1 MNPNGLRFS
10 PATDTASTA
19 AATPLSRFL
28 PPLPHGMVSG
38 WLGDSVPPGSW
49 LLDPLGASPALA
61 LEAARAGYRVL
72 VACNNP
78 VIAFLIE
85 TLASAPKT
93 ADFQA
98 ALAEL
103 AVAKRGEERL
113 EKHILD
119 LYRTHCDSCS
129 ETVTAQAFL
138 WRKGESQPYARVYQC
153 SKCGESGERP
163 VTAADLER
171 LAAMGGDRMQRSR
184 ALQRVVM
191 SDEEYRTDVEEAL
204 ENYLPRSL
212 YVLFTLLN
220 KAEGLGLPPERMRL
234 VQVLLL
240 STFDAGNTL
249 WSQGGG
255 RARPKQLTAPP
266 QFRERNL
273 WYALEEAAGEWT
285 HQPGPV
291 AVTRWPEPPPEQGG
305 ICLFRGRVKALLP
318 LAGDLA
324 PQAVIAA
331 FPRPNQAFWTLSALW
346 TGWLWGAEA
355 ALPLR
360 NVLDRRRYDWNWHT
374 SAVHTALSPVG
385 ANLPAG
391 TPFWGILAE
400 LAPGFLS
407 AVTVAAEAAG
417 LEMEGLALRE
427 EQNIAQA
434 LWRPTPEA
442 PAPQQ
447 AADLERSA
455 REAMRADLLARA
467 EPAPYLTEY
476 AAGLAALA
484 SSIATP
490 NTPGA
495 LPGDLLTRMQA
506 VLARTFA
513 DRTLLRLYGG
523 GSQEDER
530 GLWWLASSAE
540 RPVDPANPATYP
552 LADRV
557 EMETVRFLQ
566 RQAEFTFEELERA
579 VCAQFPGLLTPPVEL
594 LRACLDSYGEL
605 IAGRAGIFRMRPS
618 ETAAARK
625 ADLGEMRGLL
635 EDLGRKLGFS
645 ASDSGSTFTW
655 EGHGERWQFYLM
667 ASGIISR
674 YALNPARNPGDR
686 HVLVLPGSRARLLE
700 YKLRRDPR
708 LAEAARPPEI
718 LFLKFRHLRSIAG
731 NQNLTRQAWSAS
743 LEEDPLTDEATQIPL
758 FAA

>member
-1 MNPNGLRFS
+1 MKPNGLRFS
-10 PATDTASTA
+10 PATDAAAAA

-38 WLGDSVPPGSW
+38 WLGDTAPPGSW
-49 LLDPLGASPALA
+49 LLDPLGASPTLA
-61 LEAARAGYRVL
+61 LEAARAGYRVV

-78 VIAFLIE
+78 IIAFLIE

-93 ADFQA
+93 ADFQS

-113 EKHILD
+113 ERHILH
-119 LYRTHCDSCS
+119 LYRTECDSCG
-129 ETVTAQAFL
+129 EAVTAQAFL
-138 WRKGESQPYARVYQC
+138 WRKGELQPYARVYQC
-153 SKCGESGERP
+153 HKCGDSGERP
-163 VTAADLER
+163 VSAADLER

-191 SDEEYRTDVEEAL
+191 SDEEYRADVEEAL

-220 KAEGLGLPPERMRL
+220 KAEGLGLPPERLRL
-234 VQVLLL
+234 VHALLL
-240 STFDAGNTL
+240 SAFDAGNTL
-249 WSQGGG
+249 WSHPGG
-255 RARPKQLTAPP
+255 RTRPKQLTAPP

-291 AVTRWPEPPPEQGG
+291 AVTRWPDPPPELGG

-318 LAGDLA
+318 LAGDSI

-385 ANLPAG
+385 ASLPPG
-391 TPFWGILAE
+391 TPFWGVLPE

-407 AVTVAAEAAG
+407 AVTVAAEGAG

-434 LWRPTPEA
+434 LWRPAPDA
-442 PAPQQ
+442 PAPQK
-447 AADLERSA
+447 AVDLERIAS
-455 REAMRADLLARA
+455 EAMRLDLLARA

-476 AAGLAALA
+476 AAGLSALA
-484 SSIATP
+484 SSIVTP

-495 LPGDLLTRMQA
+495 LPGDLLTRLQA

-513 DRTLLRLYGG
+513 DRTMLRLYGG
-523 GSQEDER
+523 GSQEEER
-530 GLWWLASSAE
+530 GLWWLAPSAE
-540 RPVDPANPATYP
+540 RSVDPANSATYP

-566 RQAEFTFEELERA
+566 RQAEFTFAELEGA

-594 LRACLDSYGEL
+594 LRACLDSYGEM
-605 IAGRAGIFRMRPS
+605 IAGRNGVYRMRAS
-618 ETAAARK
+618 ETATVRK
-625 ADLGEMRGLL
+625 VDLQEMRTLL
-635 EDLGRKLGFS
+635 EVLGRRLGF
-645 ASDSGSTFTW
+645 AVRKSGSAITW
-655 EGHGERWQFYLM
+655 EGQGERWQFYLM

-674 YALNPARNPGDR
+674 YALNPARNADDR
-686 HVLVLPGSRARLLE
+686 HVLVLPGSRARLLA

-708 LAEAARPPEI
+708 LAEASRPPEI
-718 LFLKFRHLRSIAG
+718 LFLKFRHLRGIAG
-731 NQNLTRQAWSAS
+731 NQNLTRQGWSAS

-758 FAA
+758 FAV